1 METIAISKFKATCL
15 ALIEKVRRT
24 GMPIL
29 ITRKGEPV
37 AQVIPPPKPKRPKSW
52 LGCMSGT
59 GEIKGDIVEPACHEY
74 DWEVLKS

>member
-1 METIAISKFKATCL
+1 METITISKFKATCL

-37 AQVIPPPKPKRPKSW
+37 AQVVPPSKPKRPKSW
-52 LGCMSGT
+52 LGCLSST
-59 GEIKGDIVEPACHEY
+59 GEIKGDIIEPACHEY
-74 DWEVLKS
+74 DWEALK